1 MSFVWDMPTRVIF
14 GAGKLNDLANEDL
27 PGNKAMIVISNGK
40 SAREN
45 GSLDRL
51 ETILKGRNIEYVIFD
66 KVMSNPVEA
75 IMMEGIELGRREKV
89 DFLIGLGGG
98 SVLDSTTVIAAMIP
112 QRSGRV
118 WDYINGGTGGGKT
131 LEEKS
136 LPYVEITTTAGTGS
150 EVDAWGVVSNP
161 DTEEKIGFK
170 GAFPT
175 LSVIDPELMLS
186 VPQDVTRFTGFDAL
200 LQALEGYI
208 ANTRGECG
216 QMVQLAAI
224 GNIAQFLPVAIENGE
239 DLDARTKLA
248 YANMMSGLSMVFG
261 SCTSE
266 HAIEHALSARHP
278 DLPHGAGLI
287 MICEEYFRYFIENHA
302 CDDRFLEMALALG
315 QINIREP
322 MDFLRALKRV
332 KDECGVS
339 DLKMSDYGI
348 TFEEL
353 PEIAKQARLT
363 MGGLFACD
371 PVELPEEAVLGI
383 LEGSYM

>member
-1 MSFVWDMPTRVIF
+1 MSFVWEMPTRVLF
-14 GAGKLNDLANEDL
+14 GPGKLDDLSKEVL
-27 PGNKAMIVISNGK
+27 PGKKAMLVISGGK
-40 SAREN
+40 SVKEN
-45 GSLDRL
+45 GSLERL
-51 ETILKGRNIEYVIFD
+51 ENILKGRGIEYIIFD
-66 KVMSNPVEA
+66 KIKSNPTED
-75 IMMEGIELGRREKV
+75 IMSQGIELGRSEKV
-89 DFLIGLGGG
+89 DFLIGLGRG
-98 SVLDSTTVIAAMIP
+98 SVLDSTTVMSAMIP
-112 QRSGRV
+112 QKSGRI
-118 WDYINGGTGGGKT
+118 WDYINGGSGGGKP

-150 EVDAWGVVSNP
+150 EVDAWGVVSNTE
-161 DTEEKIGFK
+161 TEEKIGFK
-170 GAFPT
+170 GEFPT

-186 VPQDVTRFTGFDAL
+186 VPKDTTRFTGFDAL

-224 GNIAQFLPVAIENGE
+224 GNIAQFLPVAIENGN

-266 HAIEHALSARHP
+266 HAIEHAMSAKHP
-278 DLPHGAGLI
+278 NLPHGAGLI

-332 KDECGVS
+332 KSECGVD

-348 TFEEL
+348 TMEEL
-353 PEIAKQARLT
+353 PEIAKEARLT

-371 PVELPEEAVLGI
+371 PIELPEEAVLEI